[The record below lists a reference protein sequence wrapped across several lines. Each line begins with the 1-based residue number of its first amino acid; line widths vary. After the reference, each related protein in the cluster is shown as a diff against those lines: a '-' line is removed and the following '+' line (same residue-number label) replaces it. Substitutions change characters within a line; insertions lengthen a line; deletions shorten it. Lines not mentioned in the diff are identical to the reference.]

1 MSTDRG
7 RIHRIRLLA
16 FAALVVTFLAGALA
30 GMAYERVLS
39 ASEPPVEKREGRHGS
54 RGAQA
59 FAPDG
64 PLGDRLDLTA
74 EQRAKIERILAED
87 RTKARAIFREMKPR
101 LRARFDSTTAAVR
114 EVLTPEQRVEFERY
128 RAERRAAMR
137 KRYGRGGGDTLR
149 HGPR

>member
-1 MSTDRG
+1 MSTEPKRV
-7 RIHRIRLLA
+7 RRLRLLA
-16 FAALVVTFLAGALA
+16 FAALVVTFLAGTLA
-30 GMAYERVLS
+30 GMAYERVLN
-39 ASEPPVEKREGRHGS
+39 ASEPQGERREGHSR
-54 RGAQA
+54 RGARA

-74 EQRAKIERILAED
+74 EQRTKIEAILAED
-87 RTKARAIFREMKPR
+87 SVKARQIFREMKPR

-114 EVLTPEQRVEFERY
+114 AVLTPEQREEFERY

-137 KRYGRGGGDTLR
+137 KHYGRGGGDTLR